1 MRLRASPPKA
11 RPAAPLMLSVLL
23 LLAWHLP
30 AAAQQD
36 PAAAAAAG
44 SHLPKR
50 VTGKG
55 SASVTLNF
63 VNAEIDAV
71 TRAMAAMID
80 RQILVDP
87 RVKGVITVYSEQP
100 LSVREAYLQ
109 YLAALR
115 GLSFTVVDSA
125 GLLRVL
131 PEADAKLQAGTVSV
145 GSVSQRGDTVI
156 TQIFRLNHENP
167 NNLVAVL
174 RPLISPNNTINAN
187 PGNSTLVI
195 TDYAD
200 NLSRIGKIIAALD
213 QPAATDVVVVP
224 LQHAI
229 ASDLATMVQRLGD
242 GGGGGAVAP
251 GVPAIGGGGGVTVM
265 ADPRSN
271 ALIVR
276 APNAARLAAVR
287 SLILQLDRPGVG
299 GPAGT
304 INVVYL
310 KNADATKLAA
320 VLRAAF
326 GGGGSG
332 GGGGASAAPAAPSFA
347 SAGAG
352 GGANQAGGSTAA
364 TTPVAA
370 SAQPST
376 GGFIQADPATN
387 SLVISAPDPLYRQ
400 IRSVIDQLDG
410 RRAQVFVESMI
421 VEMDANKAAD
431 LGFQWQGL
439 LGNQGDRWGAVGT
452 NFGSSSNNIL
462 NLSLAARAALSGSTT
477 ATTSVTTPGAGLNIG
492 ILQKVGGAYT
502 LGALARFLET
512 VAGTNILSTPN
523 LVALDNE
530 EAKIVVGQNVPFVT
544 GSFTNTGASSATV
557 NPFQT
562 VERKDVGL
570 TLRIKPQ
577 IGEGGVVR
585 MTVYQENS
593 SVASNSANGPTT
605 NKNSLETTV
614 VADDGQ
620 IMVLGGQ
627 MKEGYTGEVSKVPL
641 LGDVPVVGSL
651 FRNDSRTRTKQMLLV
666 FLRPVVIRDAQAA
679 NSLSLDR
686 YEAIRA
692 LQQAQQPETQ
702 PVNGCCRPSTTR
714 RCCRRC
720 HPRPARRRR
729 HPARRAPAHPP
740 PRPATERWPAATP
753 CPTALPG
760 PTPCC
765 WKTTA
770 TTRCCGPP
778 TPRPAPRWARCCACT
793 R

>member
-1 MRLRASPPKA
+1 MNPRSPRRLPQRLAPRTLSVALALLMLPPLPLLA
-11 RPAAPLMLSVLL
+11 QDAAAPG
-23 LLAWHLP
+23 
-30 AAAQQD
+30 AARRSGGLQ
-36 PAAAAAAG
+36 
-44 SHLPKR
+44 
-50 VTGKG
+50 
-55 SASVTLNF
+55 ASTPVTLNF
-63 VNAEIDAV
+63 VNADIEAV
-71 TRAMAAMID
+71 SRAMAAMTD

-100 LSVREAYLQ
+100 MPVREAYLQ

-115 GLSFTVVDSA
+115 GLGFTVVDNA
-125 GLLRVL
+125 GLLKVV

-145 GSVSQRGDTVI
+145 GPAVQRGDQVI

-187 PGNSTLVI
+187 PANSSLII

-200 NLSRIGKIIAALD
+200 NLTRIGKIIAALD
-213 QPAATDVVVVP
+213 QPSASEVEVVP

-229 ASDLATMVQRLGD
+229 ASDLAPLVQKLSE
-242 GGGGGAVAP
+242 GGAP
-251 GVPAIGGGGGVTVM
+251 GVPGVPAAGGGLSVL
-265 ADPRSN
+265 ADSRSN

-276 APNAARLAAVR
+276 AANPARLASVR
-287 SLILQLDRPGVG
+287 AIIEQLDRPGVG
-299 GPAGT
+299 GPAGM
-304 INVVYL
+304 IHVVYL

-326 GGGGSG
+326 GGGSG
-332 GGGGASAAPAAPSFA
+332 GGFSA
-347 SAGAG
+347 SAGSSTTNVLPTAG
-352 GGANQAGGSTAA
+352 GAGTAGVNPVA

-387 SLVISAPDPLYRQ
+387 SLIITGAEPLYRQ

-421 VEMDANKAAD
+421 VEMDASKAAE

-439 LGNQGDRWGAVGT
+439 LGTKGDRYGVAAGT
-452 NFGSSSNNIL
+452 NFGSSGNNIL
-462 NLSLAARAALSGSTT
+462 NLTLANTGTTPAL
-477 ATTSVTTPGAGLNIG
+477 PGAGLNVG
-492 ILQKVGGAYT
+492 LLQMVNGVYT

-512 VAGTNILSTPN
+512 ISGTNILSTPN

-544 GSFTNTGASSATV
+544 GSFTNTGASSSTV

-570 TLRIKPQ
+570 TLKIKPQ
-577 IGEGGVVR
+577 IGEGGVIR

-593 SVASNSANGPTT
+593 SVVSNTATAINGPTT

-627 MKEGYTGEVSKVPL
+627 MKEGYTDGENKVPM
-641 LGDVPVVGSL
+641 LGDIPMMGNL
-651 FRNDSRTRTKQMLLV
+651 FKSSSRERTKSILLV
-666 FLRPVVIRDAQAA
+666 FLRPVVIRDAKAA
-679 NSLSLDR
+679 NSLTMDR

-692 LQQAQQPETQ
+692 EQQAAQPAKSSVMSINDA
-702 PVNGCCRPSTTR
+702 PVLP
-714 RCCRRC
+714 
-720 HPRPARRRR
+720 PLPA
-729 HPARRAPAHPP
+729 ARAPAV
-740 PRPATERWPAATP
+740 A
-753 CPTALPG
+753 
-760 PTPCC
+760 
-765 WKTTA
+765 
-770 TTRCCGPP
+770 
-778 TPRPAPRWARCCACT
+778 PAPANAPKAP
-793 R
+793 

>member
-1 MRLRASPPKA
+1 MTPPRSPRHPAWALHRRGLLRSPLRL
-11 RPAAPLMLSVLL
+11 APLSAALL
-23 LLAWHLP
+23 LLPCAWLP
-30 AAAQQD
+30 AAAQD
-36 PAAAAAAG
+36 SPGAAAAAPTATTASTATSRRSAG
-44 SHLPKR
+44 LR
-50 VTGKG
+50 
-55 SASVTLNF
+55 ASTPVTLNF
-63 VNAEIDAV
+63 VNADVEAV
-71 TRAMAAMID
+71 SRAMAVMID

-87 RVKGVITVYSEQP
+87 RVKGVITLYSEQP
-100 LSVREAYLQ
+100 MPVREAYLQ
-109 YLAALR
+109 YLAGLR
-115 GLSFTVVDSA
+115 GLGFAVVDNA
-125 GLLRVL
+125 GLLKVV

-145 GSVSQRGDTVI
+145 GPVNQRGDQVI
-156 TQIFRLNHENP
+156 TQIFRLSYENP

-200 NLSRIGKIIAALD
+200 NLARIGKIIAALD
-213 QPAATDVVVVP
+213 QPAATDVEVVP

-229 ASDLATMVQRLGD
+229 ASDLATLVQKLGEASAASAAA
-242 GGGGGAVAP
+242 GLP
-251 GVPAIGGGGGVTVM
+251 SSGGGVSVL
-265 ADPRSN
+265 ADSRSN
-271 ALIVR
+271 ALIIR
-276 APNAARLAAVR
+276 AANPARLAATR
-287 SLILQLDRPGVG
+287 ALIERLDRPGVG
-299 GPAGT
+299 GPAGV

-326 GGGGSG
+326 GGGGAG
-332 GGGGASAAPAAPSFA
+332 GGGGGFS
-347 SAGAG
+347 G
-352 GGANQAGGSTAA
+352 GGLGSPITTLGSTPGGGLGNTVA
-364 TTPVAA
+364 TTPNAA

-387 SLVISAPDPLYRQ
+387 SLVITAATPLYRQ

-421 VEMDANKAAD
+421 VEMDATKAAEM
-431 LGFQWQGL
+431 GFQWQGL
-439 LGNQGDRWGAVGT
+439 LGRSGDRFGLIGGT
-452 NFGSSSNNIL
+452 NFGSSGNNIV
-462 NLSLAARAALSGSTT
+462 NLSLAGGSVASGSGAS
-477 ATTSVTTPGAGLNIG
+477 ATTTTTLPGAGLNLG
-492 ILQKVGGAYT
+492 LLQKVNGIYT

-512 VAGTNILSTPN
+512 VSGTNILSTPN

-544 GSFTNTGASSATV
+544 GSFTNTGSGGSTV

-570 TLRIKPQ
+570 TLKIKPQ

-627 MKEGYTGEVSKVPL
+627 LQEKYSGNQSKVPL
-641 LGDVPVVGSL
+641 LGDLPFVGNL
-651 FRNDSRTRTKQMLLV
+651 FKSQDRSRNKTILLV
-666 FLRPVVIRDAQAA
+666 FLRPVVMRDAQA
-679 NSLSLDR
+679 SQSITIDR

-692 LQQAQQPETQ
+692 EQQANQPEPSRVLPINDSPVLPALPLKQGQQTQ
-702 PVNGCCRPSTTR
+702 PGLPDQPSDK
-714 RCCRRC
+714 
-720 HPRPARRRR
+720 
-729 HPARRAPAHPP
+729 
-740 PRPATERWPAATP
+740 TP
-753 CPTALPG
+753 ITVLPTPMKPTAP
-760 PTPCC
+760 
-765 WKTTA
+765 
-770 TTRCCGPP
+770 
-778 TPRPAPRWARCCACT
+778 
-793 R
+793 